1 VRTLPSRSARAGVA
15 LAVLALVGTACVKQ
29 NKPGLAIKSL
39 QSDIVF
45 GINPPAATP
54 NGATELDQGLTQGDL
69 PLPTVSPAIPR
80 PKPLPADCRVA
91 GNADTPEAI
100 ATTGVAN
107 VPTEGVY
114 RWRFGATQD
123 VAGLKIPIQN
133 VFLNRTVFDVSKPVT
148 STFPVGGDAITDPI
162 VTKTFT
168 YKVKTDLSVGGKGG
182 YEVDTYQ
189 VKDHPIAEGVGT
201 STANIGKPIVLGDPE
216 RGVALKKT
224 ELFSPN
230 GTLEGS
236 FEPTPGLLL
245 LPLSVTGGE
254 EFESVGIDAANG
266 SVTVVDGV
274 VGNRELVDACGDV
287 VDGWQVKTR
296 QYFAGVDASDVNNP
310 AHLLLT
316 EYDYVVATQ
325 LGGILISEKVGK
337 PPVDGIAVPSLPVL
351 PELPH
356 IIPGLPNDIV
366 PPIPPLPVPLPTN
379 QSSVE
384 MTLASLHPT
393 AAK

>member
-1 VRTLPSRSARAGVA
+1 MRNLPSRSRGAGVA
-15 LAVLALVGTACVKQ
+15 LAVLALLGTACVKQ
-29 NKPGLAIKSL
+29 NKPGLAIKNL

-54 NGATELDQGLTQGDL
+54 NGPTQIDQGLTQAEI
-69 PLPTVSPAIPR
+69 PLPVVSPPVPR
-80 PKPLPADCRVA
+80 PKPAPVCRVA
-91 GNADTPEAI
+91 GNADTAEAI

-107 VPTEGVY
+107 LPAQGVY

-133 VFLNRTVFDVSKPVT
+133 VFLDRTVFDVSKPVT

-168 YKVKTDLSVGGKGG
+168 YKVKTDLSVGGRGG

-189 VKDHPIAEGVGT
+189 VKDHPITQGVGP
-201 STANIGKPIVLGDPE
+201 STANIGKQVVVGDPE

-230 GTLEGS
+230 GTLQGS

-245 LPLSVTGGE
+245 LPLSVIEGE

-266 SVTVVDGV
+266 SVTIVDGV
-274 VGNRELVDACGDV
+274 VGRRGSVDACGDV
-287 VDGWQVKTR
+287 VDGWQVNTR
-296 QYFAGVDASDVNNP
+296 QYFAGTNLNDPTNA
-310 AHLLLT
+310 AKLLLT

-351 PELPH
+351 PQLPH
-356 IIPGLPNDIV
+356 IIPGLPNAII

-384 MTLASLHPT
+384 LTLASLHP
-393 AAK
+393 APAK